1 MFTSLLEQISIFIT
15 HVIEMGGYWGV
26 VLLMG
31 IESACI
37 PLPSE
42 LIMPFAGFLVG
53 QGKMDLW
60 LAGVAGGVGCVWGSA
75 VAYGVGYYGGRT
87 FVEKYGKYLLI
98 TKNDLDWADKWSGK
112 YGLSAAF
119 FSRLLPVIRTFIS
132 LPLGIAR
139 VNFWLFLLYTLI
151 GSVIWSIFLAYL
163 GMLLGQNWSMLKVY
177 FHEFDLV
184 IGVVLLVGVVF
195 YIWRHLAK
203 K

>member
-1 MFTSLLEQISIFIT
+1 MVANLLEYVSGFIVQ
-15 HVIEMGGYWGV
+15 VIEYGDYWGI

-60 LAGVAGGVGCVWGSA
+60 MAALAGGVGCVWGSA
-75 VAYGVGYYGGRT
+75 VAYAVGYFGGRPLI
-87 FVEKYGKYLLI
+87 EKFGKYVLI
-98 TKNDLDWADKWSGK
+98 TSRDLDWADKWSAK
-112 YGLSAAF
+112 YGVSAAF

-139 VNFWLFLLYTLI
+139 VNFWLFILYTFI
-151 GSVIWSIFLAYL
+151 GSVIWSLLLGYL
-163 GMLLGQNWSMLKVY
+163 GMVLGQNWQMLKVY

-184 IGVVLLVGVVF
+184 IGVILLAGVIY
-195 YIWRHLAK
+195 YIWRHLK